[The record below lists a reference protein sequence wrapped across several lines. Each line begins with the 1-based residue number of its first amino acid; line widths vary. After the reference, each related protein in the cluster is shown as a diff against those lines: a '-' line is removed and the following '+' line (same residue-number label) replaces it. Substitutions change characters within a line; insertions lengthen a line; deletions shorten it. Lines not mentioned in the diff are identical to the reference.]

1 MIAYQGDLGYQDAV
15 DSADAVAKLL
25 NVSTD
30 NILIQSTGVIGQ
42 RIKKEALLNSLPRLV
57 GSLSSSVQGANSAAV
72 AITTTD
78 LVSKSIAVQTE
89 IGGVA
94 IRIGGM
100 AKGSG
105 MIHPNMATML
115 GVLTT
120 DAQVSSDVWREM
132 IRMSV
137 SRSFNQITVDGDT
150 STNDCV
156 IAMASGLS
164 GLSGIQ
170 SLDSI
175 EAQQFQACL
184 DAVMQSLAKSI
195 AWDGEGAT
203 CLIEVTVSGA
213 NNEAEAAK
221 IARSV
226 ASSSLVKAA
235 IFGRDPNW
243 GRIACSVGYSGIQ
256 FDANRLDISLG
267 VIPLMKNG
275 QPLPFDRLT
284 ASKYL
289 KDAGDAHGT
298 VNIDI
303 SVGKHSASLLQIRVE
318 ANNL

>member
-1 MIAYQGDLGYQDAV
+1 MLGSPKVFFAS
-15 DSADAVAKLL
+15 SA
-25 NVSTD
+25 SRR
-30 NILIQSTGVIGQ
+30 S
-42 RIKKEALLNSLPRLV
+42 
-57 GSLSSSVQGANSAAV
+57 GSLRRLLSTSAFSAACLLFGLTGFLAASLALSRSPSV
-72 AITTTD
+72 THSRCPD
-78 LVSKSIAVQTE
+78 SSRPLSVSIAWDRSP
-89 IGGVA
+89 GD
-94 IRIGGM
+94 
-100 AKGSG
+100 GSAAG
-105 MIHPNMATML
+105 SAELPASLAT
-115 GVLTT
+115 G
-120 DAQVSSDVWREM
+120 
-132 IRMSV
+132 
-137 SRSFNQITVDGDT
+137 SRGRHKVDGDT

-275 QPLPFDRLT
+275 QPLPFDRLA

-303 SVGKHSASLLQIRVE
+303 SVGSGGGNGKAWGCDLSYKYVE
-318 ANNL
+318 INAEYTT